1 MAVNLIDSSD
11 ITVTQTGNNIQLE
24 TTVDMAQVESDTLQ
38 NTTDIQNIQDGNV
51 YSTDEVKTNKTW
63 IDGKPIYRKV
73 FNITSGMSTSF
84 QIEHGISNLDYVE
97 LKGNIFSSSTSNS
110 PIYYYSSTDYF
121 RLFRDGNYIKI
132 RYGSGNTVSRIVV
145 ILEYTKSS

>member
-1 MAVNLIDSSD
+1 MKARDS
-11 ITVTQTGNNIQLE
+11 QTGTLKDVYVKALDSLPVGSEIDYSGTSQDIPAGWE
-24 TTVDMAQVESDTLQ
+24 QV
-38 NTTDIQNIQDGNV
+38 TDPNS
-51 YSTDEVKTNKTW
+51 YSTSEVKTNKVW

-132 RYGSGNTVSRIVV
+132 RYGSGNTVTRIVV
-145 ILEYTKSS
+145 ILEYTKTTD